1 MLTQAAEIR
10 DILVCPR
17 CKGELSGEI
26 ENLRC
31 ASQRCGLHPEGFP
44 DLGLQPALI
53 DFDASVIDRTGL
65 VETLGSSY
73 TNRKPRLLSQIL
85 RQMANGRN
93 RVAEKYVEQM
103 LNELRSVAPAPRLL
117 IIGGGGV
124 GDGAA
129 ALYEDDRVRVIGT
142 DIYQST
148 HTTVVADGHQLPFK
162 DESVDGVWIQA
173 VLEHVL
179 DPAQVVAEI
188 HRVLGKD
195 GVVFANTPFMQQV
208 HEGAYDFT
216 RFTLS
221 GHRWLFRNFDL
232 LEAGTS
238 AGAGVATIWSLRY
251 LVRVMTGSNKLAT
264 LVAAACWWL
273 RLVDYFF
280 DNRNAAD
287 AASGVY
293 FYGRKSGASIS
304 PKDIVAFYHAS

>member
-1 MLTQAAEIR
+1 
-10 DILVCPR
+10 
-17 CKGELSGEI
+17 
-26 ENLRC
+26 
-31 ASQRCGLHPEGFP
+31 
-44 DLGLQPALI
+44 
-53 DFDASVIDRTGL
+53 
-65 VETLGSSY
+65 
-73 TNRKPRLLSQIL
+73 
-85 RQMANGRN
+85 MANGRN

-103 LNELRSVAPAPRLL
+103 LNELRSLAPAPRLL

-142 DIYQST
+142 DIYRST
-148 HTTVVADGHQLPFK
+148 HTTVVADGHQLPFT

-188 HRVLGKD
+188 HRVLRKD

-264 LVAAACWWL
+264 LAAAACWWL

-293 FYGRKSGASIS
+293 FYGRKSCASIAHQPACAQPQNQPAFCAGEIDRFWVHS
-304 PKDIVAFYHAS
+304 GVPSGVLIVCVRRDLRGLALVRDAGAVRNTRFNWRCGPEKLNKL